1 MRTRPTVVKMTENV
15 TNATAL
21 LYMGRGTVPRHEAID
36 MPRPIDPPTTNNPI
50 IGQMEAPPSSGTV
63 QNSGVP
69 NTRKEAAKMAT
80 PNETM
85 SEMRTD
91 LRNFRPMASYD
102 TL

>member
-1 MRTRPTVVKMTENV
+1 MTENV

-36 MPRPIDPPTTNNPI
+36 MPRPMEAPIPSMVI
-50 IGQMEAPPSSGTV
+50 IGQIDAPPSSGTA

-69 NTRKEAAKMAT
+69 NTRYEATKMAT
-80 PNETM
+80 ANETM

-91 LRNFRPMASYD
+91 LKNFRPMASYD
-102 TL
+102 TLQ